1 VTQEV
6 PRLEQNAFDLMI
18 LFAAFVVVM
27 ALPIVIGL
35 GAVFSERD

>member
-1 VTQEV
+1 
-6 PRLEQNAFDLMI
+6 LEQNAFDLMI